1 MRRSFD
7 RVTKPA
13 ISFLREREIV
23 GKFKKIPPPSP
34 PKINLYCKIAIGKER
49 LSLSLE
55 KSRELGLRVKIII
68 FVIVEW

>member
-34 PKINLYCKIAIGKER
+34 PKINLYCKIVIGKER

>member
-55 KSRELGLRVKIII
+55 KSRERESWDYVLK
-68 FVIVEW
+68 